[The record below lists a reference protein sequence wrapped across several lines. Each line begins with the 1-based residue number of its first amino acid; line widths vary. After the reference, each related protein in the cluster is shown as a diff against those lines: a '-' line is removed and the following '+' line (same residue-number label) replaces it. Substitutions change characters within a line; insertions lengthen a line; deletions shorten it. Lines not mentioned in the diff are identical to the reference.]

1 MNIYL
6 CVKIHT
12 KTNLKYFCKTSKKD
26 PYIYK
31 GSGIHWLRHINY
43 HGKEFVKTLKVWT
56 FTDEQDA
63 SIFALKFSR
72 DNKIVES
79 KNWANLQEENGLD
92 GWVPGQK
99 RPSTTGENN
108 PAKRHDVR
116 EKLSKN
122 NPMKN
127 PEVAKRLADMI
138 RGIPKPHQCGKNN
151 NACQPGI
158 GDKIS
163 KALKGKPKERVTCPH
178 CGKIGG
184 KANMTRYHFENCKL
198 K

>member
-12 KTNLKYFCKTSKKD
+12 KTNLKYFCKTAKKN
-26 PYIYK
+26 PYTYF
-31 GSGIHWLRHINY
+31 GSGKYWLRHLHS
-43 HGKEFVKTLKVWT
+43 HGKEFVKTLKVWE
-56 FTDEQDA
+56 FNDEQSA
-63 SIFALKFSR
+63 TMFALKFSK
-72 DNKIVES
+72 DNNIVES
-79 KNWANLQEENGLD
+79 KHWANLQAENALD
-92 GWVPGQK
+92 GWMPGTK
-99 RPSTTGENN
+99 RPTTTGENN
-108 PAKRHDVR
+108 PAKRQDVR

-127 PEVAKRLADMI
+127 PEIAKRLGDRI
-138 RGIPKPHQCGKNN
+138 RGIPKPYQTGKNN
-151 NACQPGI
+151 NACQPGV

-178 CGKIGG
+178 CGKTGG
-184 KANMTRYHFENCKL
+184 KSNMTRYHFENCKL